1 MTATLHRLGVGRDAG
16 LYYTNDPARE
26 ARPRKRDEYYTR
38 GGGGI
43 WHSTGQSVVTHGSAV
58 EAETF
63 RDLCAGIH
71 PGSGQSLVR
80 GAGETHRAG
89 IDITFTPGKS
99 VSVLWMA
106 GTPEQRDLI
115 EAAHRAA
122 VDRALQFLLDESL
135 VTVRHGAGGIHH
147 ALPNDLIIARFDHFT
162 TRAGDPNIHS
172 HCVAMNVAGSPVV
185 SSRYASKHLTIETA
199 ELFSAQMGLGAA
211 YRAALA
217 EQLQREGFAFRPAG
231 QGQWEL
237 AGLPQNLLELFSK
250 RSHAIEDLVGRE
262 ASAAQKQMAALST
275 RAAKDTVLTGA
286 ALEAQWARELAQAG
300 LDPWALAADEQPEH
314 ERGDH
319 ALEPDI
325 FQEPPAVAGTT
336 PVALAASA
344 LFLTESVVE
353 RQKLLETALV
363 EASLQGLGPDAV
375 YAELAQLETAG
386 SLLRLDEAHWTTADI
401 AATEAAMLRAAH
413 RPAEREWITAAALAT
428 ALEQAAHLTPEQSAA
443 VQAAARADGVTLIE
457 AAAGT
462 GKTTLA
468 KAIVAAAERSG
479 LTVVGLAPSWIAAD
493 EVKNSTGIPAQAI
506 ARWRYDLINGTA
518 APLTANTLLLLD
530 EAGMVGTSDMA
541 AILTAARAA
550 GAKVV
555 LLGDRRQLQSVSGAS
570 AVTAIA
576 DVVERGSVLDAVRR
590 QQVVW
595 QRAAST
601 LMARGDA
608 AAGLRAYARNEHI
621 DLVAGEAAARARV
634 VALWSEARQRHGDDV
649 LMVTRRNVD
658 AMALNLEAR
667 VALQQAGALATG
679 EIVLP
684 AIGRDQKRHD
694 LPISVGEQLRFGE
707 TLPELGIRN
716 GTRAVVEAVAPDP
729 AGDPTL
735 RLRLEDGTTL
745 TTQWST
751 LARQGLGR
759 KQTLPRISHGYAGT
773 AYAVQGRTAA
783 ATILHVARKT
793 DAREIY
799 VALTRH
805 QHEARIVV
813 EADRLDAA
821 CRQRQADPRV
831 APTTTAML
839 ERLFAEAAQYR
850 EKANVIDF
858 VSERSEFVVSGR
870 VELPQLQ
877 GRWDILKSLCAARQ
891 LHGLG
896 QLARQVWAAISRS
909 QGPGLERKLPAAL
922 ERLRSTVHR
931 RDDAV
936 VRMARGPSMKR

>member
-1 MTATLHRLGVGRDAG
+1 MTATLHPLGVGRDAG

-26 ARPRKRDEYYTR
+26 ARPRNRDEYYTR
-38 GGGGI
+38 DGGGI
-43 WHSTGQSVVTHGSAV
+43 WHSTGQSIVTHGSTV

-71 PGSGQSLVR
+71 PGTGQPLVR

-122 VDRALQFLLDESL
+122 VSRALQFVHDERL
-135 VTVRHGAGGIHH
+135 IVVRHGAGGVHRER
-147 ALPNDLIIARFDHFT
+147 PSDLIIARFDHFS

-172 HCVAMNVAGSPVV
+172 HCVALNVAGSPVT
-185 SSRYASKHLTIETA
+185 SSRYASKYLTTETDHL
-199 ELFSAQMGLGAA
+199 FHAQRGVGGA
-211 YRAALA
+211 YRSALA
-217 EQLQREGFAFRPAG
+217 EQLKQAGFDFRPVG

-237 AGLPQNLLELFSK
+237 VGLPQDLLEQFSK
-250 RSHAIEDLVGRE
+250 RSQAIEALVGRD
-262 ASAAQKQMAALST
+262 ASAAQKQVAALST

-286 ALEAQWARELAQAG
+286 ALEAQWARELAQTG
-300 LDPWALAADEQPEH
+300 LDPWALATSAQPEYQ
-314 ERGDH
+314 RGDH

-325 FQEPPAVAGTT
+325 FQEPPAVAGTA

-344 LFLTESVVE
+344 LFLTESVLE

-363 EASLQGLGPDAV
+363 AASLQGLGPDAV
-375 YAELAQLETAG
+375 YAELAQLETTG
-386 SLLRLDEAHWTTADI
+386 RLLWLDEAHWTTADI
-401 AATEAAMLRAAH
+401 AATEAAMLRAAN
-413 RPAEREWITAAALAT
+413 RPAEREWITAAALAM
-428 ALEQAAHLTPEQSAA
+428 ALDQAAHLAPEQSAA
-443 VQAAARADGVTLIE
+443 VQAAARTDGVTLIE
-457 AAAGT
+457 AGAGT

-468 KAIVAAAERSG
+468 KAIVAAAELST

-493 EVKNSTGIPAQAI
+493 ELKNSTGIPAQAI
-506 ARWRYDLINGTA
+506 ARWRHDVTNGTA
-518 APLTANTLLLLD
+518 VPLTANTLLLLD
-530 EAGMVGTSDMA
+530 EAGMVGTRDMA
-541 AILTAARAA
+541 AVLAAAHAA

-555 LLGDRRQLQSVSGAS
+555 LLGDRRQLQAVSGAS
-570 AVTAIA
+570 PLAAIA

-590 QQVVW
+590 QQVEW

-608 AAGLRAYARNEHI
+608 AAGLRAYARNERI
-621 DLVAGEAAARARV
+621 DLVAGEAAARDKV
-634 VALWSEARQRHGDDV
+634 IALWSEARQRHGDDV

-667 VALQQAGALATG
+667 GALQQAGALATG

-716 GTRAVVEAVAPDP
+716 GTRAEVEALVPDP

-745 TTQWST
+745 TARWSA
-751 LARQGLGR
+751 LARPGLGR

-813 EADRLDAA
+813 DAGRLDAA

-831 APTTTAML
+831 APTSTAML

-858 VSERSEFVVSGR
+858 VIDRSEFVATGL
-870 VELPQLQ
+870 VELPQPAA
-877 GRWDILKSLCAARQ
+877 RWDILKTLHAARQ
-891 LHGLG
+891 LHSLG
-896 QLARQVWAAISRS
+896 QLVRQVWAAISRFRDP
-909 QGPGLERKLPAAL
+909 GPERKLPMPL
-922 ERLRSTVHR
+922 EKLRSAVQR
-931 RDDAV
+931 RDGAE
-936 VRMARGPSMKR
+936 VRISRGPSMDR